1 MSDSETAAERGI
13 GVDVVHRL
21 RTEMG
26 ESDESIRAM
35 PDATLQR
42 AIQKLEHPDR
52 ARRRVEFELAAIRD
66 DAGDIADGAV
76 RRALEQA
83 SDLRSAHPAG
93 QTCGLPTG
101 DRHLPTTGAEVES
114 TSALLPETAGLT
126 AIAGWNEIGPDNIGG
141 RTRAIVID
149 PDDTARIFAG
159 SAGGGVWR
167 STDTGATWHPVDDD
181 MGNLAVCSMVIN
193 PAAPNEMLAGTGEG
207 YLNADALRGDGVFRT
222 VDGGSTWAHIA
233 STAGNADFHYVN
245 ALAYAADGTLFAG
258 TRAGIFRSTDGG
270 NSWTNTSSLPIGN
283 LVCHPTDSSRAIA
296 GTLRSGATSGAAL
309 FTVDGGL
316 TWTRS
321 TMPVPAPGRVQVCY
335 AAADSDVTYASV
347 DIAPSGIWRSSDGGQ
362 TYLAQSAL
370 SGGGPASFLGQQG
383 WYDNVIW
390 AGDPIDSDLVVVGG
404 IDLWRS
410 TDGGDHLVQIS
421 TWWSDDSAHADHHTI
436 VSDPGYDGVANRR
449 AYFGNDGGVYR
460 AVDVTTVGNN
470 ASPPY
475 NAGWNHLDGGYAVT
489 QFYYGAGHVGTNSIV
504 GGTQD
509 NGTLRYTPAS
519 GTTWNRVY
527 GGDGGACASDPTDP
541 QTWYGEYVFLQVF
554 RNSNGGASS
563 AGTEFICGR
572 HWNGARWVWKPE
584 PFTIPDA
591 RDSNAQFI
599 APFVLDPNDA
609 DRLIG
614 GGQSLWST
622 SDPKAPNTPTT
633 GPSWRSIKAPIGS
646 TQAHTITAIAVA
658 PGDSDVIVVGHANGN
673 VYRTTNGTASAPTWD
688 RIDDAGVG
696 ANRQCLGLAIDP
708 DDHGVVYA
716 SFGGYQP
723 GNVWKT
729 DDGGASWADIS
740 AGLPAAPA
748 RVVTLHPQR
757 SSWVYLGT
765 DVGVFASEDGGTTW
779 SPTNEGPADVAVR
792 DLFWLGCRLV
802 AATHGRGMFEIDL
815 VIAAAF
821 PPPVLA
827 FVGAEH
833 YVANSLD
840 FTRYRLDVTN
850 WADYPSSLFRA
861 SPDLAPC
868 GLNTSASR
876 TWVDIF
882 DGTTNQRIYGFCAL
896 DSNDDLRQIWFGLP
910 RGTAPPASVYVV
922 MRDRRCGQTY
932 TSNSVVPVDDV
943 AQSTVERRITMV
955 DQIDNVIVRVGG
967 PWGTASVDDVLQTID
982 DGSARYFIEEGGARA
997 TVSAVKGRTRR
1008 YLRSYGDRAAG
1019 NNLDSLPPVR

>member
-167 STDTGATWHPVDDD
+167 STDTGSDLASRRRRHGQPRRVLDGDQPGCSQRDAGRHRRGIPERRRAARRWCLPNRRRRLHVGAHRVDRRQRRLPLRERSRRTPPTAALVRRHPCRDLPLDRRRELVDEHVVVADRQSGLSPD
-181 MGNLAVCSMVIN
+181 RFV
-193 PAAPNEMLAGTGEG
+193 TG
-207 YLNADALRGDGVFRT
+207 DRR
-222 VDGGSTWAHIA
+222 
-233 STAGNADFHYVN
+233 
-245 ALAYAADGTLFAG
+245 
-258 TRAGIFRSTDGG
+258 
-270 NSWTNTSSLPIGN
+270 
-283 LVCHPTDSSRAIA
+283 
-296 GTLRSGATSGAAL
+296 TLRSGATSGAAL

-316 TWTRS
+316 TWTTVDHAGPR
-321 TMPVPAPGRVQVCY
+321 PWPGPGLLCRRRFRRDVCVGRHRTVRHL
-335 AAADSDVTYASV
+335 AVVRRWPDRTL
-347 DIAPSGIWRSSDGGQ
+347 PS
-362 TYLAQSAL
+362 SAL

-591 RDSNAQFI
+591 RDSERAVHRAVRARPERRRPTHRRWPVAVVDIRSQG
-599 APFVLDPNDA
+599 AEHADDGSVL
-609 DRLIG
+609 
-614 GGQSLWST
+614 
-622 SDPKAPNTPTT
+622 
-633 GPSWRSIKAPIGS
+633 
-646 TQAHTITAIAVA
+646 AVDQGA
-658 PGDSDVIVVGHANGN
+658 
-673 VYRTTNGTASAPTWD
+673 D
-688 RIDDAGVG
+688 RIDASSHDHRDRRGAGRFRCDRRRSRERKRVPDHQRHG
-696 ANRQCLGLAIDP
+696 TRSDLGP
-708 DDHGVVYA
+708 DRRCR
-716 SFGGYQP
+716 GGREQAVSRAGDRSRRP
-723 GNVWKT
+723 RRRVRLVRWVPAGQRLED

-765 DVGVFASEDGGTTW
+765 DVGVFASEDGGRRGHQ
-779 SPTNEGPADVAVR
+779 PT
-792 DLFWLGCRLV
+792 
-802 AATHGRGMFEIDL
+802 
-815 VIAAAF
+815 
-821 PPPVLA
+821 
-827 FVGAEH
+827 
-833 YVANSLD
+833 
-840 FTRYRLDVTN
+840 
-850 WADYPSSLFRA
+850 
-861 SPDLAPC
+861 
-868 GLNTSASR
+868 
-876 TWVDIF
+876 
-882 DGTTNQRIYGFCAL
+882 
-896 DSNDDLRQIWFGLP
+896 
-910 RGTAPPASVYVV
+910 
-922 MRDRRCGQTY
+922 RDRPMSQFAI
-932 TSNSVVPVDDV
+932 SS
-943 AQSTVERRITMV
+943 
-955 DQIDNVIVRVGG
+955 
-967 PWGTASVDDVLQTID
+967 
-982 DGSARYFIEEGGARA
+982 GSAAGW
-997 TVSAVKGRTRR
+997 SRR
-1008 YLRSYGDRAAG
+1008 HTDEACSRST
-1019 NNLDSLPPVR
+1019 S